1 MFIPLFFLF
10 FFLCCCFSR
19 HTGKKRNSN
28 HFSFISD
35 VRYMCGSSGWS
46 RRGCE
51 NGIES
56 LNCVK
61 KRRVGEDGKK
71 WWMENTTV
79 ERRVVEKC
87 YAVGVL
93 SSSLWCCFCFSFKK
107 DFIHFQ
113 VAIMWWC
120 VYETFVSTLL
130 SPFFSHL
137 PTIWKC
143 SLFKYVFI
151 YIIVV
156 GTFMLLLLT
165 LQ

>member
-1 MFIPLFFLF
+1 MKARRKNKKCTEKLREMFIPLL

-61 KRRVGEDGKK
+61 KKRRVGDGCKK
-71 WWMENTTV
+71 MVDEKYNSREKGWWKNV
-79 ERRVVEKC
+79 
-87 YAVGVL
+87 
-93 SSSLWCCFCFSFKK
+93 
-107 DFIHFQ
+107 
-113 VAIMWWC
+113 
-120 VYETFVSTLL
+120 
-130 SPFFSHL
+130 
-137 PTIWKC
+137 
-143 SLFKYVFI
+143 
-151 YIIVV
+151 
-156 GTFMLLLLT
+156 MLLAF
-165 LQ
+165 

>member
-1 MFIPLFFLF
+1 MKARRKKKKGTEKLREMFIPLL

-61 KRRVGEDGKK
+61 KKNVELGMGAKK
-71 WWMENTTV
+71 WWMKNTTA

-93 SSSLWCCFCFSFKK
+93 SSSL
-107 DFIHFQ
+107 
-113 VAIMWWC
+113 
-120 VYETFVSTLL
+120 
-130 SPFFSHL
+130 
-137 PTIWKC
+137 
-143 SLFKYVFI
+143 
-151 YIIVV
+151 
-156 GTFMLLLLT
+156 
-165 LQ
+165 